1 MTIARPDATLASER
15 QLIESLAAL
24 LREEQRLLVDADTD
38 GLAALTPQK
47 AECVRQLG
55 EQAALRHQALGAA
68 GFETSEA
75 GMGPW
80 LDANGSPEGR
90 AGWEQ
95 LLEATRE
102 AKELNRVN
110 GMLINKHMAHNQ
122 QMLDALRTTAAGADT
137 TMYGPGGEK
146 VAGGPSRRF
155 VLG

>member
-1 MTIARPDATLASER
+1 MTIASPAATLATEC
-15 QLIESLAAL
+15 QLIDSLSAL
-24 LREEQRLLVDADTD
+24 LREEQRLLVVADTD

-47 AECVRQLG
+47 GQCVKQLG
-55 EQAALRHQALGAA
+55 EQAALRHRALAAA
-68 GFETSEA
+68 GLEASEA
-75 GMGPW
+75 GMAPW
-80 LDANGSPEGR
+80 LEAHGAPETR
-90 AGWEQ
+90 ALWEQ

>member
-1 MTIARPDATLASER
+1 MTIASPDATLATER
-15 QLIESLAAL
+15 QLIESLTSL
-24 LREEQRLLVDADTD
+24 LRDEQRMLVEADTD
-38 GLAALTPQK
+38 GLAVLTPQK

-68 GFETSEA
+68 GVDASEA
-75 GMGPW
+75 GMEPW
-80 LDANGSPEGR
+80 LAANGSPEAR
-90 AGWEQ
+90 ASWEQ

-122 QMLDALRTTAAGADT
+122 QMLEALRTTAAGADT

-146 VAGGPSRRF
+146 IAGGPSRRF

>member
-1 MTIARPDATLASER
+1 MTIASPDATLATER
-15 QLIESLAAL
+15 LLIESLTGL
-24 LREEQRLLVDADTD
+24 LREEQRLLVEAHTD

-68 GFETSEA
+68 GCEASEA

-80 LDANGSPEGR
+80 LDANGAQQAR
-90 AGWEQ
+90 ASWER

-122 QMLDALRTTAAGADT
+122 QLLDALRTTAAGADT

-146 VAGGPSRRF
+146 IAGGPSRRF

>member
-1 MTIARPDATLASER
+1 MTIASPDATLATER
-15 QLIESLAAL
+15 ELIASLTAL
-24 LREEQRLLVDADTD
+24 LRAEQELLVAADTD
-38 GLAALTPQK
+38 GLAATTPQK
-47 AECVRQLG
+47 AQCVQQLG
-55 EQAALRHQALGAA
+55 EQSALRHQALAAA
-68 GFETSEA
+68 GFEASET
-75 GMGPW
+75 GMAAW
-80 LDANGSPEGR
+80 LDANGSAEVR

-122 QMLDALRTTAAGADT
+122 QMLAALRTTAAGADT